1 MTPSMRS
8 LSSPRPTRENQGPE
22 VHREVYA
29 GRIVPAEKM
38 PKDRKGGRK
47 RKREEKEEDGEE
59 GD

>member
-1 MTPSMRS
+1 MRS

-38 PKDRKGGRK
+38 PKDRKGVRK
-47 RKREEKEEDGEE
+47 RKREEKEEDGEG